1 MKRVEES
8 IKEKARKLAVKIVEA
23 EGLELFDI
31 EFKKQGQRWM
41 LRIYIDKE
49 SGVNLEDCERVSN
62 QLSTELDVEDFIQ
75 YSYTLEVSSPGLD
88 RPLLSEQHYR
98 KYAGKKV
105 KIRTY
110 EPIGGQRNFKG
121 RLIGFTDGIVSIEVD
136 AAKNE
141 KKKIM
146 IPHGSIAS
154 ARLEIEL

>member
-1 MKRVEES
+1 MEES
-8 IKEKARKLAVKIVEA
+8 IKEKARKLAAKIVKA

-31 EFKKQGQRWM
+31 AFNKQGQRWM

-49 SGVNLEDCERVSN
+49 GGVNLDDCERVSN

-75 YSYTLEVSSPGLD
+75 HSYTLEVSSPGLD
-88 RPLLSEQHYR
+88 RPLLSEQDYS
-98 KYAGKKV
+98 KYSGKKV
-105 KIRTY
+105 RIRTY
-110 EPIGGQRNFKG
+110 EPIDGQRKFKG
-121 RLIGFTDGIVSIEVD
+121 RLISCADGIVSIEVD